1 MRNGPGLFAYHTG
14 EKAVNA
20 GHAKDG
26 KNAEPMTPPMMA
38 MDKGM
43 RTSAPGPIAMA
54 GGRAAAMAALEV
66 MRMGVGQPDNEQIN
80 RK

>member
-1 MRNGPGLFAYHTG
+1 MGRGLFAFHTG

-20 GHAKDG
+20 GHDKDG

-38 MDKGM
+38 MDIGM

-54 GGRAAAMAALEV
+54 GGMAAAMVALEV
-66 MRMGVGQPDNEQIN
+66 MRMGVDQPDNEQIN
-80 RK
+80 RQ